1 MSNITPKP
9 EKIEIDFTDE
19 AITPLAGSLFL
30 SRSAGGLGLTEL
42 LRSAIRL
49 KNRNR
54 GADDAQMLLSMIYS
68 MAGGD
73 GAISDVDRIRADEPR
88 RMALGLSIAPAS
100 RRLNDY
106 LLRLGPSHVEALES
120 VCRAVAGK
128 VAPSVAAHMS
138 QTLGYVPL
146 FIDGTAIEVDGM
158 YYEKAGKGYDGSVQY
173 WLHQAYVG
181 PLMASSRLMPGGCD
195 VAGGWET
202 LLSESSALLGGHKV
216 WARCDNAYYC
226 GEFVERIETNGWDFS
241 ISVTSGTY
249 KRPLLEDVESLPG
262 DAWET
267 ISPTEEAVF
276 VYHKPSGWSREY
288 PYVVIRSYYDGR
300 QKLLTPGLTFILTS
314 RDDLPLEEIIRRHRG
329 KCGQENA
336 QKGPLID
343 LDLHHPPCHR
353 FDSNRAFYLL
363 GQLAQNLLIAIQ
375 YGLLPKEARRHG
387 IRTVIREL
395 VRVAGRL
402 VRHGRKWVMRFAK
415 TSLRLEW
422 IACAADRLDSG
433 EAFAAG

>member
-1 MSNITPKP
+1 MTNITPKP
-9 EKIEIDFTDE
+9 GKIEIDFTDE

-30 SRSAGGLGLTEL
+30 SRAAEGLGLPEI
-42 LRSAIRL
+42 LRSDVRL
-49 KNRNR
+49 KKRNR

-73 GAISDVDRIRADEPR
+73 GAISDVERIRADEPR
-88 RMALGLSIAPAS
+88 RIALGLSTSPAS

-106 LLRLGPSHVEALES
+106 LLRFGVAQVEALEG
-120 VCRAVAGK
+120 VCRAMAGK
-128 VAPSVAAHMS
+128 VSPAVAAHMS

-181 PLMASSRLMPGGCD
+181 PLMVASRLMPGGSD

-202 LLSESSALLGGHKV
+202 LVAESKAVLMGHKV
-216 WARCDNAYYC
+216 WARCDNAYYRR
-226 GEFVERIETNGWDFS
+226 EFVREVEANGWDFS

-249 KRPLLEDVESLPG
+249 KKPLLEETESLPD
-262 DAWET
+262 DAWEA
-267 ISPTEEAVF
+267 ISSTEDAVF

-300 QKLLTPGLTFILTS
+300 QKLLSPRFSFILTS

-336 QKGPLID
+336 QKGPLTD

-363 GQLAQNLLIAIQ
+363 GQMAQNLLIAIQ
-375 YGLLPKEARRHG
+375 YELLPEEARSHG
-387 IRTVIREL
+387 IRTVIREF

-402 VRHGRKWVMRFAK
+402 VRHGRKWMMKFAK
-415 TSLRLEW
+415 TSLRLDW
-422 IACAADRLDSG
+422 IARAANRLESG
-433 EAFAAG
+433 EAFATG